1 MSSSETRYPRMLSRR
16 SFIGAAV
23 AATGLGAGVALPAR
37 SRGLFYPGA
46 IVGGVDLSDMTREQ
60 GEATLRASFASL
72 ERHAVTYAFDNREWE
87 IGLAELGISI
97 DYTAMLNAAWALGR
111 DDGVVRRYAIL
122 LDQAPDWHAPI
133 AIVRDDAAIDAVFTS
148 IAGEIDTPMRNARLI
163 RRGGEIDVLAD
174 VTGARLDTDA
184 ALADTVASVTTG
196 KTARL
201 GVRTVPVPPEVTTAD
216 LEGAKEDAIVLIGT
230 PITVRSGDRAW
241 EIGTEQL
248 TAALVIPKGGKA
260 SLDPA
265 RLDVVLN
272 QIAEETYVGPTNA
285 VLGWG
290 DGGLQAVQNDI
301 SGSDVDRATL
311 ESEIVAA
318 AATVDERN
326 VSLPMAPV
334 PAEIRADN
342 LPELGIVGLIA
353 SGSSSFAGSSPVRAE
368 NVKAAARNVS
378 AALVRPGATFSF
390 NDALGAISLENGYVE
405 GKIIQGD
412 WTASDLGGGVCQVST
427 TVFRAAFYAG
437 FRFEEWN
444 YHTWRLAFYEADGSP
459 PGLDAAI
466 YQPNTPDEWELDLVF
481 TNPFD
486 AWMLL
491 QMVVDG
497 ETVTAQLYGA
507 SSPYT
512 VEVGAPVIGPPVA
525 PGPPVTKVKPE
536 LPPGTRNKANTA
548 SPGYTVQVSRRV
560 LEPGAVVSEGVF
572 ESIYQPQPEVW
583 EVGPGTSGTPTS
595 PAGAPPPDG

>member
-23 AATGLGAGVALPAR
+23 AATGLGASIALPAR

-46 IVGGVDLSDMTREQ
+46 IVGGVDLTDMTREQ

-72 ERHAVTYAFDNREWE
+72 ERHAVTYAFDTREWAL
-87 IGLAELGISI
+87 GLAELGISI
-97 DYTAMLNAAWALGR
+97 DYAAMLDAAWALGR
-111 DDGVVRRYAIL
+111 DDGLVGRYAVL
-122 LDQAPDWHAPI
+122 LDQAPDWHAPV
-133 AIVRDDAAIDAVFTS
+133 AIIRDDTVLDTVFAGIAA
-148 IAGEIDTPMRNARLI
+148 EIDTPVRNARLI
-163 RRGGEIDVLAD
+163 RRGGEIDVLPD
-174 VTGARLDTDA
+174 VTGARLDTQA
-184 ALADTVASVTTG
+184 ALADTVASVTAG

-201 GVRTVPVPPEVTTAD
+201 GLRTVPVPPDVTAAD
-216 LEGAKEDAIVLIGT
+216 LEGAKDDAIVLIGS
-230 PITVRSGDRAW
+230 PVTVTEGDRTW

-248 TAALVIPKGGKA
+248 TAALVIPKGGMA
-260 SLDPA
+260 SIDPA
-265 RLDVVLN
+265 RLGVPLN
-272 QIAEETYVGPTNA
+272 QIAEETYVAPVNA

-301 SGSDVDRATL
+301 PGSEVDRATL
-311 ESEIVAA
+311 ESQVVTATT
-318 AATVDERN
+318 TVDARS
-326 VSLPMAPV
+326 VSLPMTPV
-334 PAEIRADN
+334 PAEVRADN
-342 LPELGIVGLIA
+342 LAELGIVGLIA
-353 SGSSSFAGSSPVRAE
+353 SGSSSFAGSSAVRAE
-368 NVKAAARNVS
+368 NVKAAARNIS
-378 AALVRPGATFSF
+378 AALVRPGENLSF
-390 NDALGAISLENGYVE
+390 NDALGPISLENGYVE

-444 YHTWRLAFYEADGSP
+444 PHSWRLAFYEADGSP

-466 YQPNTPDEWELDLVF
+466 YQPNTPEEWELDLVF

-512 VEVGAPVIGPPVA
+512 VEVGAPVIGPPVE

-536 LPPGTRNKANTA
+536 LPPGTRNKVNTP

-560 LEPGAVVSEGVF
+560 LEAGVVISDFPF

-583 EVGPGTSGTPTS
+583 EVGPGTPGTPTS
-595 PAGAPPPDG
+595 PAGAPPEG

>member
-1 MSSSETRYPRMLSRR
+1 MSSPPGTRYPRMLSRR

-23 AATGLGAGVALPAR
+23 AATGLGASVALPAR

-46 IVGGVDLSDMTREQ
+46 VVGGVDLSDMTREQ

-72 ERHAVTYAFDNREWE
+72 ERHAVTYAFDDREWAL
-87 IGLAELGISI
+87 GLGELGISI
-97 DYTAMLNAAWALGR
+97 DYAAMLDAAWALGR
-111 DDGVVRRYAIL
+111 DDGVIRRYAIL

-133 AIVRDDAAIDAVFTS
+133 AIIRDEAPLDAVFAN
-148 IAGEIDTPMRNARLI
+148 IASEIDTPVRNARLV
-163 RRGGEIDVLAD
+163 RRGGDIDVLAD
-174 VTGARLDTDA
+174 ETGARLDTEA
-184 ALADTVASVTTG
+184 ARADTVASVSMG

-201 GVRTVPVPPEVTTAD
+201 GLGTIPVPPEVTTAD
-216 LEGAKEDAIVLIGT
+216 LEGAKEDAIVLIGS

-248 TAALVIPKGGKA
+248 SAALVIPKGGEA
-260 SLDPA
+260 EIDPA
-265 RLDVVLN
+265 RLGVVFT

-290 DGGLQAVQNDI
+290 NGALRAVQNDV
-301 SGSDVDRATL
+301 SGSEVDRAAL
-311 ESEIVAA
+311 ETEIVGAA
-318 AATVDERN
+318 ITTDERT
-326 VSLPMAPV
+326 VTLPMVPV

-342 LPELGIVGLIA
+342 LSTLGIVGLIA

-368 NVKAAARNVS
+368 NVKAAARNIS
-378 AALVRPGATFSF
+378 ATLIRPGETLSF
-390 NDALGAISLENGYVE
+390 NDSLGAISLENGYVE
-405 GKIIQGD
+405 GKVIQGD

-466 YQPNTPDEWELDLVF
+466 YQPNTPDEWELDLIF

-491 QMVVDG
+491 QMVVEG
-497 ETVTAQLYGA
+497 EAVTAELYGA

-512 VEVGAPVIGPPVA
+512 VEVGAPVIGQA
-525 PGPPVTKVKPE
+525 
-536 LPPGTRNKANTA
+536 
-548 SPGYTVQVSRRV
+548 
-560 LEPGAVVSEGVF
+560 
-572 ESIYQPQPEVW
+572 
-583 EVGPGTSGTPTS
+583 
-595 PAGAPPPDG
+595 